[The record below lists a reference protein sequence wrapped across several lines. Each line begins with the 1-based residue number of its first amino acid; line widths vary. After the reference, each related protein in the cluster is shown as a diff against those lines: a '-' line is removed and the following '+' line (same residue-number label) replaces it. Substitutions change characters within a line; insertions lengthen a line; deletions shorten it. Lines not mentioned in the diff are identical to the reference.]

1 MKLFR
6 IMSVAVCM
14 GLLACVQ
21 SSVLAGERKRADGEH
36 KRADLDGDGK
46 IDHHEL
52 RLALE
57 AELGALDKDH
67 DGKTGIKEGRETLA
81 ALKDKLDTDKDGKL
95 DHGEIRAELKKIKEH
110 HPELYERVMHRLREH
125 HEKK

>member
-1 MKLFR
+1 MKLLR
-6 IMSVAVCM
+6 IVSVAVCM
-14 GLLACVQ
+14 GLLACVE
-21 SSVLAGERKRADGEH
+21 SSALAGEH
-36 KRADLDGDGK
+36 KRLDLDGDGK

-81 ALKDKLDTDKDGKL
+81 ALKEKLDKDKDGKL
-95 DHGEIRAELKKIKEH
+95 DHGEIRAELRKIKEH

-125 HEKK
+125 YEKK

>member
-1 MKLFR
+1 MKLMKL
-6 IMSVAVCM
+6 MSMALCL

-21 SSVLAGERKRADGEH
+21 SSALAGERKRAERGE
-36 KRADLDGDGK
+36 RADLDGDGK

-52 RLALE
+52 KLALE

-67 DGKTGIKEGRETLA
+67 DGKTGLKEGRETLA
-81 ALKDKLDTDKDGKL
+81 ALKEKLDTDKDGKL

-110 HPELYERVMHRLREH
+110 HPELFERIMHRLREH